1 MLYMASV
8 LIMISSIDDMFIDIY
23 YWTRRIYREF
33 TVYRR
38 FGHLTVEQLRE
49 QAEKPLA
56 IMIPAWQ
63 EAPVIAKMIEN
74 AISTFEY
81 SNYVIFAG
89 TYPNDPETGREVE
102 FVRERFTNV
111 ERVVTPHDGPTSKAD
126 CLNWVIQAIKLYE
139 QENGIEFAGIV
150 MHDAEDVVHPLEMRL
165 FNHLIGRFDFI
176 QLPVYPL
183 ESRWWRMT
191 SGHYMDEF
199 AKNHGKDLVVR
210 EKPVLQRFL
219 CRRGGLFQCQH
230 DQYRG
235 GGQRQSGVRH
245 QQRDRRLPVQLPY
258 APAGPDQADFR
269 AFRHRADGAT
279 QTVAVHEAARY
290 ARA

>member
-1 MLYMASV
+1 MTLTDFLAGYLVWTKVMLYMASV

-81 SNYVIFAG
+81 SNYLIFAG

-102 FVRERFTNV
+102 LVRERFTNV

-191 SGHYMDEF
+191 SGHSWMSLPKTTARIWWC
-199 AKNHGKDLVVR
+199 AKTCAAAFLVPAWRLVSVPTR
-210 EKPVLQRFL
+210 SIPW
-219 CRRGGLFQCQH
+219 RR
-230 DQYRG
+230 
-235 GGQRQSGVRH
+235 
-245 QQRDRRLPVQLPY
+245 
-258 APAGPDQADFR
+258 PATIWCSTPTA
-269 AFRHRADGAT
+269 
-279 QTVAVHEAARY
+279 
-290 ARA
+290 